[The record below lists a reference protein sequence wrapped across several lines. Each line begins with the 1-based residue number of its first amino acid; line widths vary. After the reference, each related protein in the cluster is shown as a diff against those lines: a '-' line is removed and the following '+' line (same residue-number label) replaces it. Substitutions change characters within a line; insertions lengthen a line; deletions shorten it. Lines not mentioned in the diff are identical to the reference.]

1 MVGDAGRQDSS
12 TVCTTAEQA
21 ATSLFPG
28 DYEILKA
35 LCLTTENIVR
45 HCSVEYDTN
54 FDPFEVDRDGE
65 LVRTLTDHRSNCIS
79 LDFHSFGDFC
89 FWIFGQKSKNMGH

>member
-12 TVCTTAEQA
+12 TVCTTAEQ
-21 ATSLFPG
+21 
-28 DYEILKA
+28 A